1 MVGTLSVEQEHWQF
15 NSYIY
20 IVLIS
25 TKCVMIVTYCNGMS
39 QLAIGHRMQHNVFG
53 VHFNS
58 YRLSAG

>member
-1 MVGTLSVEQEHWQF
+1 MDPLIAKAGNLSGYIV
-15 NSYIY
+15 IY

-53 VHFNS
+53 VHFHS